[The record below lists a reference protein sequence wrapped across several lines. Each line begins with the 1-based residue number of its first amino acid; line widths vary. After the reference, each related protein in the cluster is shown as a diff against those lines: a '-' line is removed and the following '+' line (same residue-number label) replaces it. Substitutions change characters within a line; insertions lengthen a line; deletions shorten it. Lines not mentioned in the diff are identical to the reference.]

1 MQGRLIRFL
10 PEQGALDFVATG
22 LTSIETL
29 EIARIKKLQLLRPV
43 QMLPRE
49 LEKMQDAGVAPPTG
63 NQIVKVSF
71 KDGEK
76 LAGETRG
83 FLER

>member
-1 MQGRLIRFL
+1 
-10 PEQGALDFVATG
+10 VATG

-49 LEKMQDAGVAPPTG
+49 LEKMQDAGVAPQP
-63 NQIVKVSF
+63 
-71 KDGEK
+71 
-76 LAGETRG
+76 ATRS
-83 FLER
+83 